1 MRQTSPFSERIERAV
16 KTLETHSFTTEATRL
31 RVLKEP
37 ASPNVPCDE
46 IRLLFR
52 GEETPVPDDLRV
64 LSTFFTNGDGPLRR
78 DAARIPFDQ
87 TVCERDDSRR
97 AAIVLR

>member
-16 KTLETHSFTTEATRL
+16 KTLETHSF
-31 RVLKEP
+31 
-37 ASPNVPCDE
+37 
-46 IRLLFR
+46 
-52 GEETPVPDDLRV
+52 
-64 LSTFFTNGDGPLRR
+64 NGDGPLRR